1 MRLPTVPFVLT
12 ALSLL
17 SIPWEIRA
25 QTDRPI
31 EARWSCFTE
40 YGQST
45 IYTTP
50 VWDATAFLIEVTN
63 DFAQFLLAEY
73 GYKGRV
79 SCGGALL
86 PTSTTAKLT
95 DDNARTRVLWR
106 GEGKSVIETTYT
118 FDPAKASLAFACI
131 GFTRVRV
138 GTAYADSIFLSPVQR
153 IPGNSQ
159 YGLTLAWN
167 EYLEES
173 HPESPIY
180 PGAGCTM
187 LSPDPADHQGQIDR
201 MPSAYNAQ
209 TPAILHLNWTYTP
222 RPQSPAA
229 GPSPEAP

>member
-1 MRLPTVPFVLT
+1 MRLPTAPFVLT
-12 ALSLL
+12 TLSLL
-17 SIPWEIRA
+17 SIPSEIRA
-25 QTDRPI
+25 QYDRPI

-45 IYTTP
+45 IYTTQ
-50 VWDATAFLIEVTN
+50 VWDATALLTEVIN
-63 DFAQFLLAEY
+63 EFAQFLLAEY

-86 PTSTTAKLT
+86 ATSTTAQLT
-95 DDNARTRVLWR
+95 DDNARTRTSWR
-106 GEGKSVIETTYT
+106 GEGKTVIETTYT
-118 FDPAKASLAFACI
+118 FDPAEASLAFACI
-131 GFTRVRV
+131 GFSRVRD

-159 YGLTLAWN
+159 SGLTMAWN
-167 EYLEES
+167 AYLAES
-173 HPESPIY
+173 HPGAPIY

-187 LSPDPADHQGQIDR
+187 LPPDASEHQAQIDR

-222 RPQSPAA
+222 RP
-229 GPSPEAP
+229 

>member
-1 MRLPTVPFVLT
+1 MRLPIVPFVLT

-95 DDNARTRVLWR
+95 DDNARTRALWR

-159 YGLTLAWN
+159 YGVTLAWN

>member
-1 MRLPTVPFVLT
+1 MRLPTGPFVLT

-17 SIPWEIRA
+17 SIPSETTA

-40 YGQST
+40 YGHST
-45 IYTTP
+45 IYTTQ

-63 DFAQFLLAEY
+63 DFGQFLLAEY
-73 GYKGRV
+73 GYEGRV

-86 PTSTTAKLT
+86 PTSTTAQLT
-95 DDNARTRVLWR
+95 DDNARTRALWR
-106 GEGKSVIETTYT
+106 GEGKTVIETTYT
-118 FDPAKASLAFACI
+118 FDPARASLAFACI
-131 GFTRVRV
+131 GFSRVRD

-159 YGLTLAWN
+159 HGLTLAWID
-167 EYLEES
+167 YLEES
-173 HPESPIY
+173 HPGAPIY

-187 LSPDPADHQGQIDR
+187 LSPDPADHQAHIDR

-209 TPAILHLNWTYTP
+209 TPAILHLNWTYTS
-222 RPQSPAA
+222 RPQSPVAN
-229 GPSPEAP
+229 PSPTP